1 MVHLL
6 REQDRAGTPEGTNKG
21 LGGKRRGSLVLVR
34 VDEVVVGRV
43 VEEDETKANGE
54 AGEAGADPD
63 QVRVRGP
70 GEDEEADGDE
80 PARDH
85 HGDQT
90 NLGGGLAVV
99 FLDLREVVLVN
110 QGGAKGRA
118 DDADSERDEHEARLA
133 VRVALASLEDDRVSD
148 EEHVQQAV
156 KDRHVERDEQHDE
169 LAEQELEGPDQEDA
183 YTLREGTLVQIA
195 LGHVRVVTGLL
206 AEFRG
211 PATEDS
217 GGVGFLN
224 GKGNE
229 DPDDEGQDE
238 LDPVEP
244 APASETEPT
253 TDERTN

>member
-1 MVHLL
+1 MNKRRIRIDNVFLVLNIRSLRAIHVIAAKRVLGSLTDASTKLPETKGDQAAQQTQKGQEGRGPLVTHAVVHLL
-6 REQDRAGTPEGTNKG
+6 REQDGAGTPEGTNKG

-43 VEEDETKANGE
+43 VEEDETEPNRE

-63 QVRVRGP
+63 QARVRGP

-118 DDADSERDEHEARLA
+118 DDADGERDKHEARLA
-133 VRVALASLEDDRVSD
+133 VRVALASLEDDGVGD
-148 EEHVQQAV
+148 EEHVQ
-156 KDRHVERDEQHDE
+156 
-169 LAEQELEGPDQEDA
+169 
-183 YTLREGTLVQIA
+183 
-195 LGHVRVVTGLL
+195 
-206 AEFRG
+206 
-211 PATEDS
+211 
-217 GGVGFLN
+217 
-224 GKGNE
+224 
-229 DPDDEGQDE
+229 
-238 LDPVEP
+238 
-244 APASETEPT
+244 
-253 TDERTN
+253 